1 MYKVTRFY
9 SSVQNTTIVE
19 LESKSVDTSD
29 YENYVKTLAGDYSN
43 ISDDELIKIVLD
55 KVRIK
60 LNPNEAVVNLDVK
73 VKELDELIEASK
85 EQMVMSQMA
94 IVELMEVVYGL
105 LDMMYEEPAG
115 DSELPQEP
123 EGDPELPVEPEG
135 EV

>member
-43 ISDDELIKIVLD
+43 ISDDELIKLVLD

-85 EQMVMSQMA
+85 EQMIMSQMA
-94 IVELMEVVYGL
+94 IVELMEVVYDL

>member
-9 SSVQNTTIVE
+9 SGVQNTTIVE

-29 YENYVKTLAGDYSN
+29 YENYVKTLAGDYSD
-43 ISDDELIKIVLD
+43 ISDDELIKLVLD

-85 EQMVMSQMA
+85 EQMSMSQMA
-94 IVELMEVVYGL
+94 IVELMELVYGL

-115 DSELPQEP
+115 DPELPEEP
-123 EGDPELPVEPEG
+123 EDPELPEEPGG

>member
-9 SSVQNTTIVE
+9 SGVQNTTIVE

-43 ISDDELIKIVLD
+43 ISDDELIKLVLD